1 MERHHQYHVK
11 KPVHAQRLQE
21 LHDTSHTKWKKMIM
35 IFLIIICACVAF
47 LLYKKM
53 HANNQSMADDMHGDA
68 QNVTEQST
76 ESASDAS
83 QPEVSHD
90 AEDSIV
96 RHEVGE
102 GDIPADIFSEY
113 GGFDVNDT
121 LAIIDVSEELFDFT
135 HVKIGQELRF
145 YFDDTHDA
153 ERATRMEYDRNTEK
167 MIIVERD
174 GDDFTA
180 REERIAYDVTE
191 TVAEGTIENFFY
203 VDALDAGLSE
213 ATVLDVGDM
222 FSFSIDFTTEI
233 RTGDTFV
240 FVYDKRMRDGKPAPD
255 GYIRAAKFVN
265 DGTPHYAYYF
275 DNDGEGGYYDS
286 DGHAL
291 ERQFLK
297 APLSYRRITSGFT
310 GARLHPIT
318 KKVSAHYQIDYAA
331 PTGTPV
337 VASAR
342 GTVMSARFE
351 RGWGNIVRVKHD
363 NGYTTH
369 YAHLSAFAKGMTAGA
384 HVAQG
389 ELVGYVGSTGWSTG
403 PHLDYGMRLNG
414 TPVNPLTLVQPKGA
428 PLEGEKMTQ
437 FKEMQQKYAEILH

>member
-1 MERHHQYHVK
+1 MERHHRYHVK
-11 KPVHAQRLQE
+11 KPVYAQRLQE
-21 LHDTSHTKWKKMIM
+21 LHDTGHAKWKKNIVF
-35 IFLIIICACVAF
+35 FLIVCTCASFV
-47 LLYKKM
+47 LYKKM
-53 HANNQSMADDMHGDA
+53 HAHQPTSDDMHDDA
-68 QNVTEQST
+68 QSVMEQSV
-76 ESASDAS
+76 EDVGDVSQSQESDA
-83 QPEVSHD
+83 VD
-90 AEDSIV
+90 AAVV

-113 GGFDVNDT
+113 GGFDANDT
-121 LAIIDVSEELFDFT
+121 AVLIEASEDVFDFT

-145 YFDDTHDA
+145 YFDDAHDT

-167 MIIVERD
+167 MIIVERN

-331 PTGTPV
+331 PIGTPV

-342 GTVMSARFE
+342 GRVMSARFE
-351 RGWGNIVRVKHD
+351 RGWGNIVRIKHD

-369 YAHLSAFAKGMTAGA
+369 YAHLSSFAKGMKSGA

-414 TPVNPLTLVQPKGA
+414 APVNPLTLVQPKGV

-437 FKEMQQKYAEILH
+437 FKEMQQKYAEILQ